1 MNTLFDVSEYV
12 TTRANGQPTVLDA
25 LDQRLRDYAFL
36 YTGTAKGNYSG
47 IRFMLTTEQAKQW
60 CSSDISCG
68 VLYGTEWAYFFT
80 TVWQFIEV
88 YGQPIDL
95 SGLKDNGQWDERLK
109 MLGLEKIA
117 LDEIAGVLGAYG
129 VDVVGNPH
137 VDRNRAVT
145 MPDAPLRKTREE
157 AIADEILYRTG
168 RPEE

>member
-60 CSSDISCG
+60 CSSDMSRG

-80 TVWQFIEV
+80 TVWQFVQV

-95 SGLKDNGQWDERLK
+95 GGLEDNGQWDERLES
-109 MLGLEKIA
+109 LGLEKIA
-117 LDEIAGVLGAYG
+117 LDEIAAVLRKYG
-129 VDVVGNPH
+129 VEITGNPR
-137 VDRNRAVT
+137 VKRKST
-145 MPDAPLRKTREE
+145 MPDAPLRATREE

-168 RPEE
+168 RTE